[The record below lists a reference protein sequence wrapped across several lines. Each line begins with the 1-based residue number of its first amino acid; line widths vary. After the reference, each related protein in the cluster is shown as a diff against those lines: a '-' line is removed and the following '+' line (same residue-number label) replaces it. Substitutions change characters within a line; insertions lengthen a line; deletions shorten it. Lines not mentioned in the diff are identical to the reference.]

1 MTEGQV
7 VTRNIPVVKG
17 QTVRVALAW
26 SSHTSGASNLGKTD
40 ILRSDLDLVVR
51 QPNGATT
58 GSFSFDNSYES
69 VGVTASGT
77 GTMRVEVRHDRFD
90 TTSEPYGLAWSL
102 TSPYT
107 DVGPSSFYDD
117 ILFIARR
124 GVTTGC
130 GAGRFCPTDPVS
142 RGQMATFLSRALDL
156 PPGGGD
162 FFDDDENSSHESN
175 INRIAAAGITTG
187 CSGDNYCP
195 DGLVRRGHM
204 ATFLARALHL
214 PAATRDYF
222 DDDERS
228 EHEDN
233 INRIAAA
240 GITTGCGGNRL
251 LPRRPGH
258 PPADGRIPA
267 SRADTLSAER
277 ERAPR
282 RRSWRDRQR
291 NLARGGRLDR
301 PRPHHRLGVAK
312 ARHEVD
318 HRIARLANVG
328 PRWHRW
334 RPRMGVEDR
343 DEGIAALL
351 ELVDDADEVERLD
364 VVPIRARQPIAG
376 GMDAGDVTADRITAE
391 QRA

>member
-1 MTEGQV
+1 MSEGQV

-17 QTVRVALAW
+17 QKVRVALAW
-26 SSHTSGASNLGKTD
+26 SSHTSGVSNLGKSD

-69 VGVTASGT
+69 VSVTASGT

-117 ILFIARR
+117 ILFIAGR
-124 GVTTGC
+124 GITTGC
-130 GAGRFCPTDPVS
+130 GASRFCPTDSVS

-156 PPGGGD
+156 PPAGAD
-162 FFDDDENSSHESN
+162 HFDDDENSAHESN

-187 CSGDNYCP
+187 CIGDNFCP

-204 ATFLARALHL
+204 ATFLARALNL
-214 PAATRDYF
+214 PAAARDYF
-222 DDDERS
+222 DDDEGS

-240 GITTGCGGNRL
+240 GITTGCGGNNFC
-251 LPRRPGH
+251 P
-258 PPADGRIPA
+258 
-267 SRADTLSAER
+267 
-277 ERAPR
+277 
-282 RRSWRDRQR
+282 
-291 NLARGGRLDR
+291 GGRVTRQQMAAFL
-301 PRPHHRLGVAK
+301 HR
-312 ARHEVD
+312 
-318 HRIARLANVG
+318 
-328 PRWHRW
+328 
-334 RPRMGVEDR
+334 
-343 DEGIAALL
+343 ALT
-351 ELVDDADEVERLD
+351 
-364 VVPIRARQPIAG
+364 P
-376 GMDAGDVTADRITAE
+376 
-391 QRA
+391 